1 MRPVRPFFIS
11 TLDATATADSLR
23 LRGQALSYRLALGS
37 IQVRGSSIV
46 QIVINGTPREVTDG
60 ITVAELLGR
69 LELRSQQVAVEVNRE
84 LVPRTRH
91 QAHVLL
97 AGDAV
102 EIVTLV
108 GGG

>member
-1 MRPVRPFFIS
+1 M
-11 TLDATATADSLR
+11 
-23 LRGQALSYRLALGS
+23 
-37 IQVRGSSIV
+37 
-46 QIVINGTPREVTDG
+46 QIAINGTPREVAEG
-60 ITVAELLGR
+60 ITVAELLVR
-69 LELRSQQVAVEVNRE
+69 LELRPQQVAVEVNRE

-91 QAHVLL
+91 PAQVLL

>member
-1 MRPVRPFFIS
+1 MQIS
-11 TLDATATADSLR
+11 
-23 LRGQALSYRLALGS
+23 
-37 IQVRGSSIV
+37 
-46 QIVINGTPREVTDG
+46 INGTALDVADR
-60 ITVAELLGR
+60 ITVAELLVR
-69 LELRSQQVAVEVNRE
+69 LEMPPQQVAIEVNRE

-91 QAHVLL
+91 PAHTLL